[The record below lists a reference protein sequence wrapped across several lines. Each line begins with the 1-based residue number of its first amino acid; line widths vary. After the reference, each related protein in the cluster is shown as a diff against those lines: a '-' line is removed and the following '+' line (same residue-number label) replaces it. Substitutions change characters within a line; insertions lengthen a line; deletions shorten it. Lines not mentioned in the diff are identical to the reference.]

1 MTVDHTQLAVSPEL
15 DEPLRVCITDLVSQ
29 PYHNHVLI
37 PLPIQVLKRN
47 LKFLSSALSTAVDRR
62 VWREALEKLQDMLWA
77 DVLMKHSFTT
87 LGAAQFVRDLQ
98 AIASLVDQHI
108 AGVSA
113 ALSTLEDGARVLSLP
128 LEASVNDDGTGTAM
142 SLQQASDRFFIDNME
157 AKKALEELG
166 VETLTPANAR
176 NIVQK
181 RVEYQD

>member
-128 LEASVNDDGTGTAM
+128 LEANDDDDRTTM

>member
-128 LEASVNDDGTGTAM
+128 LEANDDDGRTTM

-181 RVEYQD
+181 RVEYQN